1 MKYCQNPDF
10 RLLNGGVGWGLFSS
24 VCAMSLPIRNMK
36 SRVELIKAVG
46 GGVGVLFFGLR
57 NVSNV
62 SYAQCLRFKILGS
75 DDANG

>member
-1 MKYCQNPDF
+1 
-10 RLLNGGVGWGLFSS
+10 
-24 VCAMSLPIRNMK
+24 MK

-62 SYAQCLRFKILGS
+62 SYAQCLNFKILGS